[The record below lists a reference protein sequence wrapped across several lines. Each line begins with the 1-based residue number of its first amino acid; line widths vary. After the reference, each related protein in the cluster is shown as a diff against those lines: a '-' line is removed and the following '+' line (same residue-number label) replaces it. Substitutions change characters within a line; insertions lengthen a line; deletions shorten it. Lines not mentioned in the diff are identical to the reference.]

1 MPAGCW
7 VAVNDCFLATK
18 DAALS
23 DHYDPDHTLTSL
35 LPSFEHAGPRLL
47 TLTIL
52 WHPELE
58 RVGEQAFARPG
69 ATEVALNRFGP
80 LFGRPGGTPLGLG
93 DRRLARDPVML
104 LRGAADEV
112 TVVTPQSR
120 MSIALDG
127 AMLTGATTLG
137 AGVIERGVVLSLGGA
152 VLLCLHWSDHL
163 PRVNH
168 SSTLLGVSG
177 AVLRLHE
184 SIRQAAGTAVPVLLL
199 GETGTGKEVVAH
211 AIHGA
216 SERRQQPMVAVN
228 MATLSESLA
237 AADLFG
243 AARGAYT
250 GAERVRR
257 GWFDEAGNGTLFLDE
272 VGNTPASVQ
281 PMLLR
286 VLETGAYR
294 PLGATADLTTGARI
308 IAATD
313 QDLAAG
319 FNQALLHRLEGFVIR
334 MPPLRARREDI
345 GLLIRHM
352 VTQWQLAGQAPAVLP
367 TALVEA
373 LCRYDWPGNVR
384 QLGMVVRRA
393 LIAAAAGQAPAF
405 ETLLPEADADPG
417 VTARLPLAARPAGRR
432 LRLSELDHEAVL
444 EALEHNDWRVGAAA
458 LALGVSRPSMY
469 KLIDDHPAIRAAAA
483 IPLDELRRVVAQH
496 GDDIRCCARAL
507 KTPGE
512 ALRRHLRGVGLLG

>member
-1 MPAGCW
+1 M
-7 VAVNDCFLATK
+7 TQHY
-18 DAALS
+18 S
-23 DHYDPDHTLTSL
+23 DQNPDQDPDHTLTSL
-35 LPSFEHAGPRLL
+35 LSSLKHGGPRLL

-69 ATEVALNRFGP
+69 SAELPINRFAP
-80 LFGRPGGTPLGLG
+80 LFGPPGGSPLGLG
-93 DRRLARDPVML
+93 DRRIARDPVLL
-104 LRGAADEV
+104 LRDAADQV
-112 TVVTPQSR
+112 TIVTPQSR

-137 AGVIERGVVLSLGGA
+137 AGTIERGVVLSLGGA

-163 PRVNH
+163 PRLNT

-177 AVLRLHE
+177 AVLRMHDA
-184 SIRQAAGTAVPVLLL
+184 IRQAAGAALPVLLL
-199 GETGTGKEVVAH
+199 GETGTGKEVAAH
-211 AIHGA
+211 AIHAA
-216 SERRQQPMVAVN
+216 SQRRQQKLVAVN

-243 AARGAYT
+243 AVRGAYT
-250 GAERVRR
+250 GADSARR

-294 PLGATADLTTGARI
+294 PLGAAADLATGARI

-313 QDLAAG
+313 QDLGTG
-319 FNQALLHRLEGFVIR
+319 FNQALLRRLEGFVIR
-334 MPPLRARREDI
+334 LPTLRERREDI

-352 VTQWQLAGQAPAVLP
+352 IEQWQLAGNPAAVLP
-367 TALVEA
+367 TALVES
-373 LCRYDWPGNVR
+373 LCRYHWPGNVR

-393 LIAAAAGQAPAF
+393 LIGVAAGQAPAF
-405 ETLLPEADADPG
+405 DALLPGADADADADAT
-417 VTARLPLAARPAGRR
+417 VRLPLPARPAGRR

-444 EALEHNDWRVGAAA
+444 DALESNGWRVGAAA
-458 LALGVSRPSMY
+458 QALSVSRPSMY
-469 KLIDDHPAIRAAAA
+469 KLIDDHPDIRAAAA
-483 IPLDELRRVVAQH
+483 IPLDELRRVVAQC
-496 GDDIRCCARAL
+496 GDDIGCCARAL
-507 KTPGE
+507 KTPSE